1 MPIAKEYADRS
12 VQVRSAYQ
20 EQFSLGDRTLLDMLD
35 SENEVFSAQR
45 RYVELQFVDMFTTY
59 RISART
65 GELLKSLNIQ
75 PPTAAE
81 PLAQAKSSQAE
92 LPELK

>member
-1 MPIAKEYADRS
+1 
-12 VQVRSAYQ
+12 VRSAYQ

-35 SENEVFSAQR
+35 SENEVFTAQR

-65 GELLKSLNIQ
+65 GNC
-75 PPTAAE
+75 
-81 PLAQAKSSQAE
+81 
-92 LPELK
+92 